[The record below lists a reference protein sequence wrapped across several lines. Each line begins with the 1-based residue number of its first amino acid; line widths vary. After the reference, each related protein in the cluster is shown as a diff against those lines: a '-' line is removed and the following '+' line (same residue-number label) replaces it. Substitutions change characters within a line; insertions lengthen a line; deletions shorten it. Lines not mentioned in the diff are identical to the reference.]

1 MKRINI
7 GLIGLGTVGSGVI
20 DILRKRGAILK
31 EKIKAELFLK
41 KICDKDVNRLR
52 AIGERVSIK
61 TADPKE
67 ILDDPNIDVVIELIG
82 GIHPAKEY
90 IMEAIKKGKHVVT
103 ANKYLLACEGREIFN
118 FAKTYSKNIY
128 FEASVCAGIPLIK
141 AIREGLV
148 ANRFLSIFGILNG
161 TTNFILSRMSESG
174 ESFSKALEE
183 AKRRGY
189 AEKDPSLDI
198 QGIDSA
204 HKLAILAYLAFG
216 RFIDL
221 KDIFIEGISD
231 ISLLDIRYAQELKL
245 AIKLL
250 AIAKKTK
257 DLLELRVHPTL
268 IPYTHP
274 LSSVKGIF
282 NAVYVQTDLAGEL
295 LFYGE
300 GAGKMSAASAVI
312 SDLVDSAKD
321 IRAGLFRPTLNVVS
335 DPSIKRL
342 QKISDIKSH
351 YYIRFMAKDLPGVL
365 AKISG
370 ILGKYRISIASV
382 TQKERKRAK
391 VVPIVMIT
399 HQTDE
404 RSMQKAL
411 EKISHLA
418 VVKEKPVVI
427 RIEEML

>member
-1 MKRINI
+1 
-7 GLIGLGTVGSGVI
+7 
-20 DILRKRGAILK
+20 
-31 EKIKAELFLK
+31 
-41 KICDKDVNRLR
+41 
-52 AIGERVSIK
+52 
-61 TADPKE
+61 
-67 ILDDPNIDVVIELIG
+67 
-82 GIHPAKEY
+82 
-90 IMEAIKKGKHVVT
+90 
-103 ANKYLLACEGREIFN
+103 
-118 FAKTYSKNIY
+118 
-128 FEASVCAGIPLIK
+128 
-141 AIREGLV
+141 
-148 ANRFLSIFGILNG
+148 
-161 TTNFILSRMSESG
+161 
-174 ESFSKALEE
+174 
-183 AKRRGY
+183 
-189 AEKDPSLDI
+189 
-198 QGIDSA
+198 
-204 HKLAILAYLAFG
+204 LAYLAFG

-221 KDIFIEGISD
+221 KDIFTEGISD